1 MEPKNSKGLGVLY
14 VVATPIGNLKDIT
27 LRALE
32 TLRSVDGILAEDT
45 RVTRKLL
52 SHFGI
57 HKPIEKFERFSEKA
71 KESRVLDRLK
81 QGESLALLSDAG
93 TPAILDPGASLVLAC
108 HQSGL
113 RVVPIPGPSAIITA
127 LCVSGLIQEGFV
139 FLGWAPRR
147 ARERQR
153 MAAWI
158 ERCALPTVVFETA
171 KRLPELLGALDLR
184 VGDRLAFVAR
194 ELTKLHETLILLPL
208 HEIAERLAQ
217 PQQKGE
223 LKGEFVV
230 VIEGAKRQDLSP
242 FPLELE
248 TLEPQAAKGAKAKA
262 KLLAQLLGLEPK
274 TAYRLLQQ
282 LKAGNPLTL

>member
-14 VVATPIGNLKDIT
+14 VVATPIGNLRDIT

-32 TLRSVDGILAEDT
+32 TLRSADGILAEDT

-52 SHFGI
+52 SHFDI

-81 QGESLALLSDAG
+81 QGESLALISDAG

-108 HQSGL
+108 HQSGI
-113 RVVPIPGPSAIITA
+113 RVIPIPGPSALISA

-147 ARERQR
+147 AKERRR
-153 MAAWI
+153 MTEWI
-158 ERCALPTVVFETA
+158 ERCPLPTVVFETA
-171 KRLPELLGALDLR
+171 KRLPGLLGMLTLR
-184 VGDRLAFVAR
+184 VGARLAFIAR
-194 ELTKLHETLILLPL
+194 ELTKLHETLTLRPL
-208 HEIAERLAQ
+208 RRMAEMFAE
-217 PQQKGE
+217 PQQEGGLKGE
-223 LKGEFVV
+223 LVV
-230 VIEGAKRQDLSP
+230 VIEGAKQPDSSP
-242 FPLELE
+242 FPFGKM
-248 TLEPQAAKGAKAKA
+248 EPQAAKGTKAKA
-262 KLLAQLLGLEPK
+262 KLLTQLLGLEPK

-282 LKAGNPLTL
+282 LKASERGSKL